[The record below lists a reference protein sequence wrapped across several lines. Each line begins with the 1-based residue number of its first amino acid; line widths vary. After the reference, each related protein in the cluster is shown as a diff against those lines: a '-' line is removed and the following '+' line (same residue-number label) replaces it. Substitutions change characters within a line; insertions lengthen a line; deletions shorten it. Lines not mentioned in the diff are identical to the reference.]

1 MHKKIH
7 YIFFLLFLFLS
18 TNQVSADIIKEIEV
32 KGNTRIS
39 PETIKV
45 YGEIELNKDYS
56 VDEINLIIKKLY
68 DTKFFSNIS
77 TNLSNGI
84 LKIEVVENPV
94 INNIEIQGEVAEK
107 FKKAILKVLSLKE
120 KGSYI
125 ESDVALDV
133 ELIKNYYKSIGFY
146 AAEVEAKIRSS
157 EGDDKRVDLIFSVD
171 KGPRSKIKKIYLFK

>member
-77 TNLSNGI
+77 TNLSN
-84 LKIEVVENPV
+84 E
-94 INNIEIQGEVAEK
+94 
-107 FKKAILKVLSLKE
+107 F
-120 KGSYI
+120 
-125 ESDVALDV
+125 
-133 ELIKNYYKSIGFY
+133 
-146 AAEVEAKIRSS
+146 
-157 EGDDKRVDLIFSVD
+157 
-171 KGPRSKIKKIYLFK
+171 